1 MYKLQKAKNERKRKQ
16 IKGKLLPLGGAIF
29 QSRGQAVNGYNARRR
44 NGIEEGLRGSRVL
57 ILFYREA
64 IN

>member
-1 MYKLQKAKNERKRKQ
+1 MNERTRKPYLVNKRKLITSGRSHLREQ
-16 IKGKLLPLGGAIF
+16 RLRCERTATTKE
-29 QSRGQAVNGYNARRR
+29 VE